1 MLTDGDFI
9 VAQAAQFFTAG
20 FETSSSTLSFT
31 IYELCLNPQIQDR
44 LRNEIIE
51 TITSPQLFTYDNV
64 MGMKYMHMVVSG
76 KYNK

>member
-20 FETSSSTLSFT
+20 FETSSSTLSFAL
-31 IYELCLNPQIQDR
+31 YELCLHPDIQVR
-44 LRNEIIE
+44 LRNEINE
-51 TITSPQLFTYDNV
+51 TITSPQSFTYDNI

-76 KYNK
+76 KYL